1 MSPARKRMAALEK
14 NKFVF
19 VNLTKVRWI
28 HRACTKWNT
37 KVKKILLNLHWRNIA
52 ARNYARANRSK
63 FAPLPRFIFHDA
75 LTLVNRSTSFVLF
88 SFVYSLVLLL
98 PENAKL
104 KIDFQS
110 AYISAIARIDT
121 VNRTHQQHIA
131 IQFIGFSLSI
141 SILSRWNHNDFAYI
155 KTSYFSVNRR
165 HYSAISDHIFLHL
178 TLSRWPSCD
187 GIIYEVRMNLWLVCL
202 DRSIDSIIVNVL
214 SLGHWGDGIFF
225 SFSSHETKQQS
236 WLVVFCSVCP
246 FDVKYSLN
254 IGKWFTNLRQKIWNR
269 IKTS

>member
-1 MSPARKRMAALEK
+1 MNSSSLHKVEHQSEQK
-14 NKFVF
+14 N
-19 VNLTKVRWI
+19 
-28 HRACTKWNT
+28 
-37 KVKKILLNLHWRNIA
+37 LLNLHWRNIA

-88 SFVYSLVLLL
+88 SFVNSLVLLL
-98 PENAKL
+98 PENLGISKL

-110 AYISAIARIDT
+110 AYISVSARIDT
-121 VNRTHQQHIA
+121 VNWTHQQHIA

-165 HYSAISDHIFLHL
+165 HYSMISEHIFLHL
-178 TLSRWPSCD
+178 TLSQWPSRD
-187 GIIYEVRMNLWLVCL
+187 GIIYEVRMHLWLVCL
-202 DRSIDSIIVNVL
+202 DRSIDSIIVNAL

-225 SFSSHETKQQS
+225 PVHTRLNNRADSSYF
-236 WLVVFCSVCP
+236 VPSVRSMWNIHLILESDLRTCNR
-246 FDVKYSLN
+246 KYE
-254 IGKWFTNLRQKIWNR
+254 IE
-269 IKTS
+269 